1 MIKKLYLGNF
11 GKFKDFTMDLTEGLT
26 VIHGQNEDGKSTLM
40 AFVLLMFYGHSG
52 RIQDVTRNPRKKYR
66 PWNGE
71 EMHGYIL
78 FTHQGKD
85 LRLERVFGDTQ
96 GKDTVKVLEM
106 PSGEAVKLRHPKEP
120 GQDFFGLGEEA
131 FSRSVFIGQGGV
143 LMGAGGKKDEL
154 TEKLLNLVTTG
165 NEDMSYK
172 KAEEELQKAAEFY
185 VSKSKRLGLLV
196 EAREALEGLKGEKS
210 QAEVEEMDKESEA
223 FNILE
228 LKTEREELRVEEERL
243 RGRLAVLPLQEEWKK
258 LLAAISREERLHGVE
273 REKKDRE
280 DALTFQ
286 GRRLDEEF
294 LREGEEKL
302 QGLKDLEK
310 DISRLYLEL
319 KSQEDLL
326 ITQVKEMP
334 KEVRQEEVARLMKIQ
349 EEMGKMKEDL
359 KVLEENIQRA
369 EAYEERKDSL
379 QKLQGAVA
387 EAKGQKDQ
395 ARADFHEAEEIF
407 KKETEAL
414 KSLKIQEEEEEK
426 ALREV
431 DFSIRSIHEKKT
443 WQEGALKESRETHEK
458 AVVEARKKLQEAK
471 KPLEMEEVVPAKRSL
486 KLPRLLAGLLLVG
499 AFLGLGIV
507 VDPLFYGGVFLGLM
521 LIAWSFTK
529 TKETTHRVTKVD
541 EERVLERQDA
551 LERLLADA
559 KDKEDA
565 EEREK
570 KALDLAYDK
579 ARAVYEE
586 KEAAYKHWREKVVS
600 QEAKVTV
607 LEAAMKELSISKT
620 RMETRYENLFQQ
632 YEHEEELLRKEEV
645 PPRVE
650 ELLVKKERVEE
661 ESSALEKD
669 FTEGLLAH
677 QVDTLKDL
685 TEKFQL
691 YERAQEKKLE
701 KEEEIKKRIELVKKH
716 QVQYHALETSLMEF
730 LAPLGEM
737 GDKHGV
743 QDVLES
749 FAASLNTYERV
760 KDQVAYLRS
769 MREDLEKNHPM
780 EELQE
785 RRENLEVK
793 MKTLLQVEVLDE
805 AQVEALAAEKETLEE
820 VKKKGAKIGETIAA
834 MESTLKEKY
843 RQKKNVSQVV
853 EEIHALEEKVSLLE
867 EEHEALT
874 LARTHLKASFDEI
887 GRSFGPKVNGKTE
900 EIFRVLTKGKYQ
912 RVAVDKEFHISV
924 EDEKRKRIYEWGFLS
939 SGTIDQAYLALR
951 LAVADLVL
959 QDGEPLP
966 LFLDDVFTQYDDQ
979 RAEEGM
985 QFLKDYVSK
994 GAEPMQGIIFTCHER
1009 MYAFAKTLLGVQS
1022 VRLSS

>member
-71 EMHGYIL
+71 EMHGHIL

-85 LRLERVFGDTQ
+85 FRLERIFGDTQ
-96 GKDTVKVLEM
+96 GKDMVKVLEM
-106 PSGEAVKLRHPKEP
+106 PSGEAAKLRYPKEP
-120 GQDFFGLGEEA
+120 GQDFFGIGEEA

-165 NEDMSYK
+165 NEDLSYK
-172 KAEEELQKAAEFY
+172 KVEEELQKAAESY
-185 VSKSKRLGLLV
+185 VSKSKRLGLLIDAK
-196 EAREALEGLKGEKS
+196 ETLEGLKREKTL
-210 QAEVEEMDKESEA
+210 AEVEEMDKESEA
-223 FNILE
+223 LKILE
-228 LKTEREELRVEEERL
+228 LKKEREKLREEEENLGVRL
-243 RGRLAVLPLQEEWKK
+243 EGLNFQEERKK
-258 LLAAISREERLHGVE
+258 LLAAIARESRLQGFEKELKDLEES
-273 REKKDRE
+273 
-280 DALTFQ
+280 LTFQ
-286 GRRLDEEF
+286 GRRLNEEF
-294 LREGEEKL
+294 LKEGEEKL

-310 DISRLYLEL
+310 ELSRLGLEL
-319 KSQEDLL
+319 KDQEELL
-326 ITQVKEMP
+326 TRLQNEMP
-334 KEVRQEEVARLMKIQ
+334 KEVQKDEVERLTEIEEKMFKI
-349 EEMGKMKEDL
+349 KEDQRVL
-359 KVLEENIQRA
+359 KENLKKV
-369 EAYEERKDSL
+369 EAYEGKKQTLQQLQVSL
-379 QKLQGAVA
+379 A
-387 EAKGQKDQ
+387 EAKEQKEK
-395 ARADFHEAEEIF
+395 AREEFREAEEAL
-407 KKETEAL
+407 KKEAEELRRL
-414 KSLKIQEEEEEK
+414 KTQEDQEKDDLQELRFSL
-426 ALREV
+426 
-431 DFSIRSIHEKKT
+431 RSIEEKKT
-443 WQEGALKESRETHEK
+443 WQEETLQEVRETYK
-458 AVVEARKKLQEAK
+458 KIIAEAKEKLQEAN
-471 KPLEMEEVVPAKRSL
+471 KPLTMEEVVPAKRSL

-499 AFLGLGIV
+499 AFLGLGIA
-507 VDPLFYGGVFLGLM
+507 VDPLFYGGIFLGLI

-551 LERLLADA
+551 LERLLAEA
-559 KDKEDA
+559 KDKEVA

-570 KALDLAYDK
+570 KALDLAYDE
-579 ARAVYEE
+579 ARAAYGEKEQGYESSTVKLKSKEE
-586 KEAAYKHWREKVVS
+586 KVQELEEA
-600 QEAKVTV
+600 
-607 LEAAMKELSISKT
+607 LKELSISKT
-620 RMETRYENLFQQ
+620 RMETRYENIIQQ

-645 PPRVE
+645 PPRVA

-785 RRENLEVK
+785 RRENLEAK

-853 EEIHALEEKVSLLE
+853 EEIRALEEKVSLLE

-887 GRSFGPKVNGKTE
+887 GRSFGPKVNKKTE
-900 EIFRVLTKGKYQ
+900 DIFRVLTKGKYQ
-912 RVAVDKEFHISV
+912 RVAVDKEFNISV

-994 GAEPMQGIIFTCHER
+994 GPEPMQGIIFTCHER